1 MGFFLEN
8 LTAKKML
15 LFVLLMI
22 DIGSSVMMVTG
33 EVYKVGDS
41 AGWTADSNS
50 NYADWASS
58 KTFHVDD
65 VLLFEYNA
73 TKDNVILVTL
83 PDFRSCNTSAPLK
96 MYNSG
101 NDSFTIK
108 SGGHYFFTSNFSG
121 HCQGGQKLD
130 VRVLKPSSP
139 PTTPPPSPTTSPSL
153 SPSPSASHA
162 AAGPVESKGV
172 APSPTQSKG
181 ATYDPKWLLVNTLG
195 VTISSLVVLV
205 HGYA

>member
-1 MGFFLEN
+1 MN
-8 LTAKKML
+8 
-15 LFVLLMI
+15 
-22 DIGSSVMMVTG
+22 
-33 EVYKVGDS
+33 VYDETV
-41 AGWTADSNS
+41 
-50 NYADWASS
+50 
-58 KTFHVDD
+58 
-65 VLLFEYNA
+65 FEYNA

-83 PDFRSCNTSAPLK
+83 FDFRSCNTSAPLK

-139 PTTPPPSPTTSPSL
+139 PTTPPPSPTTSPS
-153 SPSPSASHA
+153 PSPSASHA
-162 AAGPVESKGV
+162 AAGPAESKAV

-181 ATYDPKWLLVNTLG
+181 PTYDPKWLLVNTLG